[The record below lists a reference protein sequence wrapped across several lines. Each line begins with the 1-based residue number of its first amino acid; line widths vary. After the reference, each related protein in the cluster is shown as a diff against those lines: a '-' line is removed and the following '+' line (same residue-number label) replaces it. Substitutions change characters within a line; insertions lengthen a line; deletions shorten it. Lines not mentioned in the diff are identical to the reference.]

1 MTRRK
6 TDPKET
12 APQQAKQ
19 SRKPKLQAVPDL
31 DDAEIRR
38 QAQKLFDQQ
47 QAELAELD
55 ERSPLLPSI
64 KKYPIAAA
72 QIVLDRKFTKNG
84 TPTLLFW
91 RGEPYTYH
99 AKQWQCQS
107 DTSFKLLLH
116 ERLRQCRA
124 TEVTGRGVDAVERII
139 DYPCPARE
147 MDEVARQL
155 AGLTAALDDREPP
168 LRFVPGQ
175 RDEATGAATVAAH
188 WEPVEGRAWVAT
200 RGHVVNLETW
210 NALPGASTFTPSCA
224 EWEWVANPPKPARF
238 FQYLDELGIT
248 GDRRQMLREWV
259 GYVLSGD
266 TWAQKGMM
274 IIGPTRAGKS
284 TLLALL
290 GYLVGPELTASPTL
304 VNLSKDFG
312 ASGLLNKKLCTITDA
327 LVASR
332 TDVLAVV
339 EFIKQLTGEDTI
351 SVRRKYLGDINVKL
365 GARVMIGAN
374 EMPNLYGG
382 TEALAKRFLFLELEK
397 SFEDDKQ
404 DTTLQDK
411 LRAEAAGIV
420 KWAAGGYVDLFKR
433 RRFIEPKE
441 STELRAELY
450 DTTEPLA
457 DFAAE
462 CLELDPHDPEA
473 KASSSAIFARYTS
486 WCEDNGNAKPLDS
499 RMLTKRLLTHLG
511 RGTFKTWKDG
521 RGHRFIKGIKGVRP
535 PKF

>member
-1 MTRRK
+1 M
-6 TDPKET
+6 
-12 APQQAKQ
+12 
-19 SRKPKLQAVPDL
+19 
-31 DDAEIRR
+31 
-38 QAQKLFDQQ
+38 
-47 QAELAELD
+47 
-55 ERSPLLPSI
+55 
-64 KKYPIAAA
+64 
-72 QIVLDRKFTKNG
+72 
-84 TPTLLFW
+84 
-91 RGEPYTYH
+91 
-99 AKQWQCQS
+99 
-107 DTSFKLLLH
+107 
-116 ERLRQCRA
+116 
-124 TEVTGRGVDAVERII
+124 
-139 DYPCPARE
+139 
-147 MDEVARQL
+147 
-155 AGLTAALDDREPP
+155 
-168 LRFVPGQ
+168 
-175 RDEATGAATVAAH
+175 
-188 WEPVEGRAWVAT
+188 
-200 RGHVVNLETW
+200 
-210 NALPGASTFTPSCA
+210 
-224 EWEWVANPPKPARF
+224 ANPPTPTRW
-238 FQYLDELGIT
+238 FQYLDEIGVKSE
-248 GDRRQMLREWV
+248 RRQMLREWI

-274 IIGPTRAGKS
+274 LIGPTRAGKS

-312 ASGLLNKKLCTITDA
+312 AAGLLNKKLCTITDA

-351 SVRRKYLGDINVKL
+351 SVRRKYLGDVNVKL

-404 DTTLQDK
+404 DTALQDK

-420 KWAAGGYVDLFKR
+420 KWAAGGYVELFKR
-433 RRFIEPKE
+433 RRFVEPKE

-462 CLELDPHDPEA
+462 CLEIEPYDAEV
-473 KASSSAIFARYTS
+473 KAPSSDIYARYTS
-486 WCEDNGNAKPLDS
+486 WCEANGNAKPLDS

-511 RGTFKTWKDG
+511 RGRFKSYKDG
-521 RGHRFIKGIKGVRP
+521 KGNRFIKGIHRVKP
-535 PKF
+535 APF